1 MIGKLGAYPAT
12 VDRQSSAQPLST
24 DLPRTSYGGR
34 PPSRVASATRFRG
47 RRILAD
53 MDLAQRISED
63 LGGLWR
69 QVGNLTRAVTVFDV
83 RFDRVDGDIATLK
96 ADVAMLKTD
105 VSVLKADVAEL
116 KTDVAA
122 TKEQL
127 NRLERATENR
137 FNRVDAQLDRLVAL
151 IQRDEVKN

>member
-1 MIGKLGAYPAT
+1 
-12 VDRQSSAQPLST
+12 
-24 DLPRTSYGGR
+24 
-34 PPSRVASATRFRG
+34 
-47 RRILAD
+47 

-105 VSVLKADVAEL
+105 MSVLKADVAELKTDVAVLKADVAEL

>member
-1 MIGKLGAYPAT
+1 M
-12 VDRQSSAQPLST
+12 
-24 DLPRTSYGGR
+24 
-34 PPSRVASATRFRG
+34 
-47 RRILAD
+47 AD

-105 VSVLKADVAEL
+105 MSVLKADVAEL